1 MSFLMEEIRPNI
13 EALKYLKLQIP
24 KTFYQRG
31 TAKKAVIFS
40 YKYLNVTNYITR
52 LYWK

>member
-24 KTFYQRG
+24 KTYQRR

-40 YKYLNVTNYITR
+40 YKYLNVTNHITR